1 MQIYTT
7 MITGFISPILLIKKE
22 PDQTKLSKP
31 LRLSGLSVAWYAYF
45 RKSVVIPL
53 IFTYP

>member
-31 LRLSGLSVAWYAYF
+31 LRLSGLSVA
-45 RKSVVIPL
+45 
-53 IFTYP
+53 